1 MRGEAFISKC
11 NFIAIC
17 SSVNSFGSALES
29 SSSSSSDF
37 NACVVERSRFV
48 DSFFFFFSVV
58 AVAVL
63 SDEELIF
70 RGPFLLF
77 VDADAPPF
85 SLSLLPPS
93 TSYRSSLT
101 ISNALPNN
109 RGSRSAVRTYASPA
123 RRAFLLPKSVGE
135 CATSRS
141 THAKRFRGGSVCT
154 SAEAYKKSIAIRT
167 IRRRN
172 FRRHPRFSA
181 PPSRTSRGVVSA
193 ILAASRD
200 AKRARRV
207 RISLGERSRV
217 ASSVLRGDGECGVG
231 GPIARRRRQRTAATC
246 NNALDDE
253 RERTVSSLCVYYIVF
268 GTSSV
273 WETVKSFRNRFI

>member
-85 SLSLLPPS
+85 LSL
-93 TSYRSSLT
+93 
-101 ISNALPNN
+101 I
-109 RGSRSAVRTYASPA
+109 
-123 RRAFLLPKSVGE
+123 
-135 CATSRS
+135 
-141 THAKRFRGGSVCT
+141 H
-154 SAEAYKKSIAIRT
+154 I
-167 IRRRN
+167 
-172 FRRHPRFSA
+172 
-181 PPSRTSRGVVSA
+181 
-193 ILAASRD
+193 
-200 AKRARRV
+200 
-207 RISLGERSRV
+207 
-217 ASSVLRGDGECGVG
+217 
-231 GPIARRRRQRTAATC
+231 
-246 NNALDDE
+246 
-253 RERTVSSLCVYYIVF
+253 
-268 GTSSV
+268 
-273 WETVKSFRNRFI
+273 